1 MRQLWEE
8 AGPFPDLLFLVLE
21 VRGGFLGGAS
31 GEEPAY
37 QCRRHETWIRSLGKR
52 AWQPTLAF
60 LPGES
65 HGQRSLVGYSPQGCK
80 KSDTT
85 EVT

>member
-1 MRQLWEE
+1 MTVMGGGWALPRSLISCSGSQ
-8 AGPFPDLLFLVLE
+8 
-21 VRGGFLGGAS
+21 GGFLGGAS